1 MRNIIQFV
9 VLVTTLFAL
18 QFASQQSF
26 AADQK
31 AILVTGAST
40 GIGRHL
46 AESLAAEGYHVYAG
60 ARKDKDLAELDAIEN
75 ITAVRLDVTK
85 QEQVDAA
92 VAKVRADGGGLYAM
106 VNNAGVGG
114 VDFVADT
121 PVDEQS
127 FVYRVNVEGV

>member
-9 VLVTTLFAL
+9 VLVATLFAL
-18 QFASQQSF
+18 QVVPQQSF
-26 AADQK
+26 AGEEK

-46 AESLAAEGYHVYAG
+46 AEALAAEGYHVYAG

-85 QEQVDAA
+85 QDQVDAA
-92 VAKVRADGGGLYAM
+92 VANVRAHGVVLNSLETNSGL
-106 VNNAGVGG
+106 GRG
-114 VDFVADT
+114 DFLAET
-121 PVDEQS
+121 PIHHQS
-127 FVYRVNVEGV
+127 